1 MDVALPSYSTT
12 RIVNDDV
19 LLEASLKHLHCR
31 VLKVVEHVDPLTG
44 NIAVEMAAA
53 AAAVVAVEMAE
64 VVVNDSVA
72 VVDAALSDDED
83 GIVAS

>member
-1 MDVALPSYSTT
+1 
-12 RIVNDDV
+12 
-19 LLEASLKHLHCR
+19 
-31 VLKVVEHVDPLTG
+31 
-44 NIAVEMAAA
+44 MAAA
-53 AAAVVAVEMAE
+53 AAVAAVEMAE

>member
-1 MDVALPSYSTT
+1 VDVALPSYSTT

-53 AAAVVAVEMAE
+53 AAAVAVEMAE

-72 VVDAALSDDED
+72 VVDAELSDDED